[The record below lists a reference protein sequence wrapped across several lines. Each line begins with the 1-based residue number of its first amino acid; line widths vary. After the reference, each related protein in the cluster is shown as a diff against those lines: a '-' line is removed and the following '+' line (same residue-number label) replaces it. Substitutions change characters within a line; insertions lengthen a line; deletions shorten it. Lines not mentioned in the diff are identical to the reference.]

1 MNRINR
7 RLDAADDALRAA
19 LLRWRA
25 PGWLPGAL
33 TLAAFFL
40 LMMTRTLAQLAGLP
54 LAERAAGVLALCAAA
69 SLGRR
74 DERVAV
80 LMLAL
85 IALTLFETL
94 FEARAR
100 YLFIFAPLYI
110 TLAVCGVQALADR
123 RTARKRS

>member
-54 LAERAAGVLALCAAA
+54 LGARAAGVATSSCVTTERCA
-69 SLGRR
+69 SRGRSPSQ
-74 DERVAV
+74 
-80 LMLAL
+80 
-85 IALTLFETL
+85 ET
-94 FEARAR
+94 
-100 YLFIFAPLYI
+100 
-110 TLAVCGVQALADR
+110 
-123 RTARKRS
+123 

>member
-1 MNRINR
+1 MGMEI
-7 RLDAADDALRAA
+7 
-19 LLRWRA
+19 A
-25 PGWLPGAL
+25 PGIVMLG
-33 TLAAFFL
+33 
-40 LMMTRTLAQLAGLP
+40 MMDEGLDLFESQYP
-54 LAERAAGVLALCAAA
+54 LEHGVSYNSYVIA
-69 SLGRR
+69 

-123 RTARKRS
+123 RTARKRP